1 MRIKGVGHL
10 MLLGGLFVSHVI
22 GLPMNGHES
31 HQGDVGIDIVTI
43 PMPVN
48 PMADEEKRKAEAL
61 ERYDIVKEWLGTL
74 IPKGL
79 ELGQPEL
86 VYTPAEEPF
95 KVWKEQIGLAN
106 KLLNKLKERQK
117 KRKGNPPFK
126 AYDVIR
132 KNNHMK
138 QFCEALKPFLELMIE
153 VLQYLKDRSKP
164 VCKVFSRK
172 ASLANE
178 LWKTQEHLFK
188 VQLSCLEILPNA
200 DDVTYAFIRE
210 FFATSLDKAIAA
222 ELEQNDKLTKKIV
235 SFIEGWVSTGSVE
248 VVENHPDQERSASTR
263 CTPDDDQSS
272 LEPSASHHHSSYQPA
287 RRKHPGNGRSSR
299 RSCRIEQERSSESD
313 RSVNG
318 QSIGFAQDRDHMS
331 TSSSNSR
338 TALHHDSPAVPH
350 SPRGSGVRRLP
361 N

>member
-222 ELEQNDKLTKKIV
+222 ELEQNDKLTKKIKTILTR
-235 SFIEGWVSTGSVE
+235 SDLPAHDAPLTMTNLALNHPRLTTIHRISRH
-248 VVENHPDQERSASTR
+248 VENILATGGRL
-263 CTPDDDQSS
+263 DDRAELSKN
-272 LEPSASHHHSSYQPA
+272 E
-287 RRKHPGNGRSSR
+287 
-299 RSCRIEQERSSESD
+299 
-313 RSVNG
+313 
-318 QSIGFAQDRDHMS
+318 
-331 TSSSNSR
+331 
-338 TALHHDSPAVPH
+338 ALKVTDLLTDNP
-350 SPRGSGVRRLP
+350 
-361 N
+361 